1 MTTPSDP
8 ALREHAHAPGDV
20 ALDPSD
26 PYARQGQT
34 FPRLGPEQIERIA
47 GYGTEERVAAGTTL
61 FQQGDR
67 GVDFFVV
74 VDGTVEIFEL
84 DPHGQPS
91 VIVVHGE
98 REFTGELDLFNDR
111 RVLVGGRAGS
121 EATVIRVA
129 HREFRHML
137 GNEPD
142 IAEVVTR
149 AFILRRVG
157 LIRHAQAGAVLIG
170 SPHAAETQRIVRFMT
185 YNGHPHRVIDID
197 ESPEAASFLTCFEID
212 RSRLFDARLAMRP
225 GKPVLQSEQG
235 TLVGEAGGFGFML
248 DGNGK
253 VLGVVDAIELDRARA
268 GGKVEALSAD
278 YVSVPP
284 GAKLIVVA
292 RSYRDGRPIAVIDE
306 QGRFIGSLGA
316 DDILARIASTAP
328 GLDSAGERH
337 VQS

>member
-26 PYARQGQT
+26 PHARQGQT

-197 ESPEAASFLTCFEID
+197 ESPEAASFLTCFELD
-212 RSRLFDARLAMRP
+212 RSRLPAVIDVAHN
-225 GKPVLQSEQG
+225 VLLSPSNG
-235 TLVGEAGGFGFML
+235 TLADALGLTEQLDATHVYDLAIVGAGPGGLASAVYGASEGLDVIVLEGHAPGGQAGTSSKLENYLGFPTGISGQAL
-248 DGNGK
+248 AG
-253 VLGVVDAIELDRARA
+253 RAQVQA
-268 GGKVEALSAD
+268 QKF
-278 YVSVPP
+278 
-284 GAKLIVVA
+284 GAKLAIP
-292 RSYRDGRPIAVIDE
+292 RHVI
-306 QGRFIGSLGA
+306 
-316 DDILARIASTAP
+316 
-328 GLDSAGERH
+328 GLDCAQH
-337 VQS
+337 P